1 MTLRTESFLLSGT
14 TNCLPR
20 SSNVC
25 KCYPTKFFENN
36 KEILSTDI
44 YCNKTKSGGFP
55 DFSLISY
62 PIINSTSFTITLTEN
77 NLTNVPGGSFIGFT
91 PVNLNATYLYFDLSK
106 NSISKIE
113 NNAFIGLENMYIE
126 MDLTQNKLTEIPF
139 ALMVLNQLRGIDLYL
154 NPIKV
159 IDPVVLLH
167 MAPTVRYIDM
177 EIRNMSWPSELSSF
191 TNLVGIGLFDL
202 QQSNLPRQPF
212 NASENKLD
220 NILVYWS
227 NLTMLPCSLT
237 DHSVLEELTV
247 QHSPNIS
254 ATNTVEECRPNFT
267 MSSTFKKL
275 HLIDGELTE
284 FPNILKFTPKLM
296 LLNLRGNKIQYVNED
311 FIPLNSELAWLMLS
325 YNRLKTIPS
334 SFLRFQHLTSLV
346 LDSNYI
352 STVQPALESLLLQN
366 SVPYDSNL
374 CLRNNPVNTTN
385 LSVKCSDSGD
395 SWSGNYLSS
404 LNFDYA

>member
-1 MTLRTESFLLSGT
+1 
-14 TNCLPR
+14 
-20 SSNVC
+20 
-25 KCYPTKFFENN
+25 
-36 KEILSTDI
+36 
-44 YCNKTKSGGFP
+44 
-55 DFSLISY
+55 
-62 PIINSTSFTITLTEN
+62 
-77 NLTNVPGGSFIGFT
+77 
-91 PVNLNATYLYFDLSK
+91 
-106 NSISKIE
+106 
-113 NNAFIGLENMYIE
+113 
-126 MDLTQNKLTEIPF
+126 MDLTENKLTEIPV
-139 ALMVLNQLRGIDLYL
+139 ALMVLNQLRGLDIFL

-159 IDPVVLLH
+159 LDPVVLLH

-177 EIRNMSWPSELSSF
+177 EIRNMSWPNEFSSF
-191 TNLVGIGLFDL
+191 SSLVDIGLFDL
-202 QQSNLPRQPF
+202 QQSNFPRQPF
-212 NASENKLD
+212 NASEDKLD
-220 NILVYWS
+220 DILVYWS

-311 FIPLNSELAWLMLS
+311 FIPLNSELAYLMLS
-325 YNRLKTIPS
+325 FNRLKTIPN
-334 SFLRFQHLTSLV
+334 SFLRFQHLTALI

-352 STVQPALESLLLQN
+352 STVQPALDHLLLQN
-366 SVPYDSNL
+366 SMQYYSSL
-374 CLRNNPVNTTN
+374 CLKDNPVNTTN
-385 LSVKCSDSGD
+385 LSIKCTPSK
-395 SWSGNYLSS
+395 YLSSIWYDIYLS